1 MSEVIDAPAK
11 AGVRLCRDCRHAEPR
26 PSLVRR
32 LLGVHTTS
40 DWHFARYLHPA
51 ARKSSELPNRSDLV
65 TGGRR
70 PERVEQFLCSVERA
84 DERNGHCN
92 DRCGEDGQLS
102 EAREIAAAPGRFR
115 SPA

>member
-1 MSEVIDAPAK
+1 
-11 AGVRLCRDCRHAEPR
+11 
-26 PSLVRR
+26 
-32 LLGVHTTS
+32 
-40 DWHFARYLHPA
+40 
-51 ARKSSELPNRSDLV
+51 V